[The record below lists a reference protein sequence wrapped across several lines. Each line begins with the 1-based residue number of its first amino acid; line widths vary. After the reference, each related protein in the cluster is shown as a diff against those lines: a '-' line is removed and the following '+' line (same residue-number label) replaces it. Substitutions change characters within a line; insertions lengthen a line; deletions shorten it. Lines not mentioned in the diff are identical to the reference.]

1 MELLDKRNDENNV
14 KNTKPKRKYKDLI
27 NSIQNEKKQDK
38 ENKNKNKNK
47 TVKIDGLGGGKFE
60 KLEKI

>member
-1 MELLDKRNDENNV
+1 MELLDKRNDENNL
-14 KNTKPKRKYKDLI
+14 KDTKPKRKYKDLI
-27 NSIQNEKKQDK
+27 NSIQNEKKVDK
-38 ENKNKNKNK
+38 ENKNKNK

>member
-27 NSIQNEKKQDK
+27 NSIQNEKKVDK
-38 ENKNKNKNK
+38 ENKNKNK

>member
-1 MELLDKRNDENNV
+1 MELLDKRNDENNL

-38 ENKNKNKNK
+38 ENKNKNK

>member
-1 MELLDKRNDENNV
+1 MELLDKRNDENEA

-38 ENKNKNKNK
+38 ENKNKNK

>member
-1 MELLDKRNDENNV
+1 MELLDKRNDENNL
-14 KNTKPKRKYKDLI
+14 KNTKLKKKYKDLI
-27 NSIQNEKKQDK
+27 NSIQNEKKVDK
-38 ENKNKNKNK
+38 ENKNKNK

>member
-1 MELLDKRNDENNV
+1 MELLDKLNDENNL

-27 NSIQNEKKQDK
+27 NSIQNEKKVDK
-38 ENKNKNKNK
+38 ENKNKNK
-47 TVKIDGLGGGKFE
+47 TVKIDSLGGGKFE

>member
-38 ENKNKNKNK
+38 ENKNKNK

>member
-1 MELLDKRNDENNV
+1 MELLDKRNDENNL

-27 NSIQNEKKQDK
+27 NSIQNEKKVDK
-38 ENKNKNKNK
+38 ENKNKNK

>member
-27 NSIQNEKKQDK
+27 NSIQNEKKVDK
-38 ENKNKNKNK
+38 ENKNKNK
-47 TVKIDGLGGGKFE
+47 TVKIDGIGGGKFE